1 LPHILMDH
9 SAVDP
14 REELFERL
22 GDISD
27 IELFHNNVVVAI
39 YKRPEKTKSGII
51 LTSSHLEEDVYQGKC
66 GLVVKMGP
74 SAFQSDGN
82 WSMPDIKVGDW
93 VFFRAS
99 DGWNMSIRG
108 NDKKEAVQCR
118 RLKDTSIEG
127 RITHP
132 DMIW

>member
-1 LPHILMDH
+1 MLPAPHALTLKYGGSKSPYI
-9 SAVDP
+9 
-14 REELFERL
+14 EER
-22 GDISD
+22 SD
-27 IELFHNNVVVAI
+27 
-39 YKRPEKTKSGII
+39 
-51 LTSSHLEEDVYQGKC
+51 LTYPVLRVFVRHGS
-66 GLVVKMGP
+66 
-74 SAFQSDGN
+74 

-108 NDKKEAVQCR
+108 DGQKEPVQCR

-127 RITHP
+127 RIPHP